1 MDLEDLLN
9 KIETLDDEI
18 SSLKKTTE
26 RLFQK
31 ISSSGEKID
40 NYIDVEKNLQK
51 EVERLNKIVAGVGGF
66 DSALAQ
72 IRKDFNE
79 KIEDVVKQSKS
90 QQKRKDKIQQ
100 DDLKL
105 LRQVLTKLD
114 EKISLELN
122 KRITAFMQEDSRLV
136 NKVEEIERNIDE
148 KLQADKELRKEAGMT
163 VMDWQRYT
171 KSLNNIQ
178 VELEA
183 VNRRQEEV
191 SNKLEVLLGDMR
203 KNDNQ
208 INELYATESDR
219 SKAQMSFME
228 QQTVLQYDHN
238 KTWQSWQQQLED
250 GIQKVSLLMGKQKDL
265 IKAQR
270 QFEEITEKFERR
282 TNELTELYRLFEERF
297 NKDWA
302 TFNSDAE
309 KQRANYSLIFGEK
322 QEGLGKQFKD
332 LKNRLIDVEDNTKEL
347 QEIIRLMSSE
357 MRKGMQNLMKMVDKW
372 MGAFG
377 EVRDI
382 K

>member
-1 MDLEDLLN
+1 MDLEDMLN
-9 KIETLDDEI
+9 KIETFDDEI
-18 SSLKKTTE
+18 SSLKETTK

-31 ISSSGEKID
+31 TSSSGEKID
-40 NYIDVEKNLQK
+40 NYINTVRNLQK
-51 EVERLNKIVAGVGGF
+51 EVERLNKTVAGLGGF

-79 KIEDVVKQSKS
+79 KIADVVKQSES
-90 QQKRKDKIQQ
+90 QRKRKEIIQQ

-105 LRQVLTKLD
+105 LRQVLTKMD
-114 EKISLELN
+114 EKISLELD
-122 KRITAFMQEDSRLV
+122 KRISAFMQEDSRLI
-136 NKVEEIERNIDE
+136 NKVEEIERKIDE
-148 KLQADKELRKEAGMT
+148 KLQADKELTA
-163 VMDWQRYT
+163 MDWQRNT

-191 SNKLEVLLGDMR
+191 RNKLEVLLGDMR
-203 KNDNQ
+203 KNDNR

-228 QQTVLQYDHN
+228 QQAVLQYEHN
-238 KTWQSWQQQLED
+238 KTWQSWQQQFED
-250 GIQKVSLLMGKQKDL
+250 VFQRVSLLMGKQKDL
-265 IKAQR
+265 VKVQR
-270 QFEEITEKFERR
+270 QFEEINEKFERR

-302 TFNSDAE
+302 TYKADAE
-309 KQRANYSLIFGEK
+309 KQRANYSLIFGGK
-322 QEGLGKQFKD
+322 QEGFGKQFKD

-347 QEIIRLMSSE
+347 QEVIRLMSSE
-357 MRKGMQNLMKMVDKW
+357 MRKGMQNLMKMVDRW

-377 EVRDI
+377 EVRDTR
-382 K
+382 

>member
-1 MDLEDLLN
+1 MDLEDMLN

-18 SSLKKTTE
+18 SSLKETTK

-31 ISSSGEKID
+31 TSSSGEKID
-40 NYIDVEKNLQK
+40 NYINTVRNLQK
-51 EVERLNKIVAGVGGF
+51 EVERLNKTVAGLGGF

-79 KIEDVVKQSKS
+79 KIADVVKQSES
-90 QQKRKDKIQQ
+90 QRKRKEIIQQ

-114 EKISLELN
+114 EKISLELD
-122 KRITAFMQEDSRLV
+122 KRISAFMQEDSRLI
-136 NKVEEIERNIDE
+136 NKVEEIERKIDE
-148 KLQADKELRKEAGMT
+148 KLQADKELTA
-163 VMDWQRYT
+163 MDWQRNK

-191 SNKLEVLLGDMR
+191 RNKLEVLLGDLR
-203 KNDNQ
+203 KNDNR

-228 QQTVLQYDHN
+228 QQAVLQYEHN
-238 KTWQSWQQQLED
+238 KTWQSWQQQFED
-250 GIQKVSLLMGKQKDL
+250 VIQRVSLLMGKQKDL
-265 IKAQR
+265 IKVQR

-302 TFNSDAE
+302 TYKADAE
-309 KQRANYSLIFGEK
+309 KQRANYSLIFGGK
-322 QEGLGKQFKD
+322 QEGFGKQFKD

-347 QEIIRLMSSE
+347 QEVIRLMSSE
-357 MRKGMQNLMKMVDKW
+357 MRKGMQNLMKMVDRW

-377 EVRDI
+377 EVRDTR
-382 K
+382 